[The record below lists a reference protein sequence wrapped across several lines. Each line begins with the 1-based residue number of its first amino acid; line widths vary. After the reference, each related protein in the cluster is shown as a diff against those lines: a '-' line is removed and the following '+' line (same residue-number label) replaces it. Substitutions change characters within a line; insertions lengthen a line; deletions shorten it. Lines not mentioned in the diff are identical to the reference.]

1 MRAGPGDDD
10 AIALGAQAAANGQ
23 GPGFIVNEK
32 NVNRFA
38 LLGLLVGFAALA
50 AVVALT
56 AYTVGQYRD
65 YSQLVDHT
73 NDVLHELSEFRILSE
88 RSETARRGF
97 LLKPGD
103 RFASTYREAAT
114 ELPQRLDRLASLTA
128 DNPPQVRRV
137 AQIRALTERR
147 LRLMEESI
155 VLTRTGNHAEAV
167 ARFDQDG
174 GAEMLVEIRRL
185 AVAVAA
191 EEGQLLQA
199 RSLAQQQTGGR
210 LVAAL
215 VAAGVVL
222 TGVAGASVWV
232 VRRFTQQIAQ
242 SHREL
247 ETLNEGLEDA
257 VNERT
262 ADLKRAND
270 EIQRFAYIVS
280 HDLRSP
286 LVNVLGFTS
295 ELNASLKPLNE
306 LLDNAEKAA
315 PGVVSAEAK
324 LAVRE
329 DLPEA
334 IGFIRSSTQKMDR
347 LINAILQ
354 LSRQGQRVVTP
365 ERLNMAALLGSVA
378 DGVRHRLGEA
388 GAEII
393 VEAGVPDV
401 VSDRLVMEQVF
412 GNLVDNA
419 VKYLKPGRPGL
430 IRLRGWREPGRF
442 VFEVEDNG
450 RGVAPKDHERIF
462 DLFRRAGTQDQPG
475 EGLGLA
481 HVRALVYRLGGV
493 ITCASDLD
501 KGATFR
507 ISLPTT
513 AGA

>member
-1 MRAGPGDDD
+1 M
-10 AIALGAQAAANGQ
+10 
-23 GPGFIVNEK
+23 NEK
-32 NVNRFA
+32 SANRFA
-38 LLGLLVGFAALA
+38 LYGLLVGFVALA
-50 AVVALT
+50 MVVALT
-56 AYTVGQYRD
+56 AWTVSQYRD
-65 YSQLVDHT
+65 YGKLVSHT

-88 RSETARRGF
+88 RTETARRGF
-97 LLKPGD
+97 LLRPGD
-103 RFASTYREAAT
+103 RFAATYRAAAG
-114 ELPQRLDRLASLTA
+114 ELPQRLKRLAALTA
-128 DNPPQVRRV
+128 DNPPQLQRIAQLRV
-137 AQIRALTERR
+137 LTERR
-147 LRLMEESI
+147 LLLLEESI
-155 VLTRTGNHAEAV
+155 SLTRAGKHAQAV
-167 ARFDQDG
+167 ARFDEDG
-174 GAEMLVEIRRL
+174 GAEILIEIRRL
-185 AVAVAA
+185 AAEMAAA
-191 EEGQLLQA
+191 ETQLLDT
-199 RSLAQQQTGGR
+199 RSGAQQRTGAR

-215 VAAGVVL
+215 AAAGVAL
-222 TGVAGASVWV
+222 TIVAAVSVWV
-232 VRRFTQQIAQ
+232 VSRFLRQIAQ
-242 SHREL
+242 SHRDL
-247 ETLNEGLEDA
+247 EELNEGLEDA
-257 VNERT
+257 VHERT

-295 ELNASLKPLNE
+295 ELDASLKPLNE

-315 PGVVSAEAK
+315 PALVSNEAK
-324 LAVRE
+324 AAVRE

-354 LSRQGQRVVTP
+354 LSRQGQRIITP

-388 GAEII
+388 GAEIV
-393 VEAGVPDV
+393 VEADVPDI

-419 VKYLKPGRPGL
+419 VKYLKPGRPGE
-430 IRLRGWREPGRF
+430 IRLRGWREPGRY

-462 DLFRRAGTQDQPG
+462 DLFRRAGAQDQPG

-481 HVRALVYRLGGV
+481 HVRALIYRLGGV
-493 ITCASDLD
+493 ITCASELD
-501 KGATFR
+501 QGATFR
-507 ISLPTT
+507 ISLPAT

>member
-1 MRAGPGDDD
+1 
-10 AIALGAQAAANGQ
+10 
-23 GPGFIVNEK
+23 
-32 NVNRFA
+32 
-38 LLGLLVGFAALA
+38 
-50 AVVALT
+50 
-56 AYTVGQYRD
+56 
-65 YSQLVDHT
+65 
-73 NDVLHELSEFRILSE
+73 
-88 RSETARRGF
+88 
-97 LLKPGD
+97 
-103 RFASTYREAAT
+103 
-114 ELPQRLDRLASLTA
+114 
-128 DNPPQVRRV
+128 
-137 AQIRALTERR
+137 
-147 LRLMEESI
+147 
-155 VLTRTGNHAEAV
+155 
-167 ARFDQDG
+167 
-174 GAEMLVEIRRL
+174 
-185 AVAVAA
+185 
-191 EEGQLLQA
+191 
-199 RSLAQQQTGGR
+199 
-210 LVAAL
+210 
-215 VAAGVVL
+215 
-222 TGVAGASVWV
+222 
-232 VRRFTQQIAQ
+232 
-242 SHREL
+242 
-247 ETLNEGLEDA
+247 
-257 VNERT
+257 
-262 ADLKRAND
+262 
-270 EIQRFAYIVS
+270 
-280 HDLRSP
+280 
-286 LVNVLGFTS
+286 
-295 ELNASLKPLNE
+295 
-306 LLDNAEKAA
+306 
-315 PGVVSAEAK
+315 
-324 LAVRE
+324 
-329 DLPEA
+329 
-334 IGFIRSSTQKMDR
+334 MDR